1 MYVLC
6 MHGADGTL
14 RVDEP
19 RGTLIA
25 CTLQRKIAKF
35 KLEARGGAMI
45 SLPPTKLPAGDLP
58 GGRCEESRWR
68 ASCAWPRAQA
78 AHVKHVAITSICGS

>member
-1 MYVLC
+1 MYYC

-35 KLEARGGAMI
+35 KLEARGA
-45 SLPPTKLPAGDLP
+45 
-58 GGRCEESRWR
+58 R
-68 ASCAWPRAQA
+68 
-78 AHVKHVAITSICGS
+78 